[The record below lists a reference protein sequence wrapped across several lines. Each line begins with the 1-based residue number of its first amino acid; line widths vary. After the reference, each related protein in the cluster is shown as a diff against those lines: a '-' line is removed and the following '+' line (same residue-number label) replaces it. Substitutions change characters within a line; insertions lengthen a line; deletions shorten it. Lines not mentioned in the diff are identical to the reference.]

1 MSQSPQIFSRS
12 SSDVPTARAPVDPA
26 VSGILY
32 AVSAFV
38 IWGLAPLFFRVLREA
53 TPVEILSH
61 RVIWSLLLMIVL
73 VAVMR
78 DLRDVPRALHNLRSV
93 GLYAVTTAL
102 VTTNWL
108 LFIWAVN
115 TDHIVQT
122 SLGYYI
128 NPLVNVL
135 LGMLFLGE
143 RLNRNQTISV
153 ALAVLGV
160 TSLLVNLGELPWVS
174 LTLATTFGFYALI
187 RKKAGIDPLVGLLI
201 ETAMLTPFALIYL
214 LWLWAAGTAT
224 FSLQAPGMATLLI
237 VSGVITALP
246 LIFFNF
252 GAQRLKLSTMG
263 LMQYL
268 SPTLQLAIGVM
279 IFGEEFTKSHGIAF
293 GLIWLA
299 LAIYSTDAFLMH
311 RARR

>member
-1 MSQSPQIFSRS
+1 MSESPLANSGGPRVAR
-12 SSDVPTARAPVDPA
+12 DARAPVDPA
-26 VSGILY
+26 VSGVLY
-32 AVSAFV
+32 ALGAFLV
-38 IWGLAPLFFRVLREA
+38 WGVAPIFFKALQPA

-61 RVIWSLLLMIVL
+61 RVLWSLLLMIVL
-73 VAVMR
+73 VLVMR
-78 DLRDVPRALHNLRSV
+78 DPRDVVTALSTARRV
-93 GLYAVTTAL
+93 GIFALTTCL

-115 TDHIVQT
+115 SDHIVQT

-128 NPLVNVL
+128 NPLVNVV
-135 LGMLFLGE
+135 LGVLFLGE
-143 RLNRNQTISV
+143 RLNAKQTLSV
-153 ALAVLGV
+153 ALAAIGV
-160 TSLLVNLGELPWVS
+160 TSLVVSLGELPWVS

-201 ETAMLTPFALIYL
+201 ETAMLTPFAAIYL
-214 LWLWAAGTAT
+214 IWIGAAGTGVFT
-224 FSLQAPGMATLLI
+224 LDDPGLAALLA
-237 VSGVITALP
+237 VSGVVTALP

-263 LMQYL
+263 LMQYI
-268 SPTLQLAIGVM
+268 SPTLQLAIGVLL
-279 IFGEEFTKSHGIAF
+279 FGEDFTPAHAIAF

>member
-1 MSQSPQIFSRS
+1 MSNPLHTVQQS
-12 SSDVPTARAPVDPA
+12 SSDVRTTRASVDPV

-32 AVSAFV
+32 AAGAFLM
-38 IWGLAPLFFRVLREA
+38 WGLAPLFFRALRPA
-53 TPVEILSH
+53 TALEILSH
-61 RVIWSLLLMIVL
+61 RVVWSLLLMVIL
-73 VAVMR
+73 VAA
-78 DLRDVPRALHNLRSV
+78 LRDVPRALSSLRSV

-128 NPLVNVL
+128 NPLVNVV

-143 RLNRNQTISV
+143 WLNRNQTISV
-153 ALAVLGV
+153 ALAALGV
-160 TSLLVNLGELPWVS
+160 ISLLVNLGELPWVS

-187 RKKAGIDPLVGLLI
+187 RKKAAIDPLVGLLI
-201 ETAMLTPFALIYL
+201 ETAMPTPLALSYL
-214 LWLWAAGTAT
+214 LWLWGAGTAT
-224 FSLQAPGMATLLI
+224 FSLQAPGMATLLV
-237 VSGVITALP
+237 VSGIVTALP

-268 SPTLQLAIGVM
+268 SPTLQLAIGVLL
-279 IFGEEFTKSHGIAF
+279 FGEEFTGAHGMAF
-293 GLIWLA
+293 GLIWVA

-311 RARR
+311 RSRR

>member
-1 MSQSPQIFSRS
+1 MSNPLHTVQQS
-12 SSDVPTARAPVDPA
+12 SSDVRTTRASVDPA

-32 AVSAFV
+32 AVGAFLM
-38 IWGLAPLFFRVLREA
+38 WGLAPLFFRALRPA
-53 TPVEILSH
+53 TALEILSH
-61 RVIWSLLLMIVL
+61 RVVWSLLLMVIL
-73 VAVMR
+73 VAALR
-78 DLRDVPRALHNLRSV
+78 DLRDVPRALSSLRSV

-128 NPLVNVL
+128 NPLVNVV

-153 ALAVLGV
+153 ALAALGV
-160 TSLLVNLGELPWVS
+160 ISLLVNLGELPWVS

-187 RKKAGIDPLVGLLI
+187 RKKAAIDPLVGLLI
-201 ETAMLTPFALIYL
+201 ETAMLTPLALSYL

-224 FSLQAPGMATLLI
+224 FSLQAPGMATLLV
-237 VSGVITALP
+237 VSGIITALP
-246 LIFFNF
+246 LIFFNL
-252 GAQRLKLSTMG
+252 GAQRLKLSTIG

-268 SPTLQLAIGVM
+268 SPTLQLAIGVLL
-279 IFGEEFTKSHGIAF
+279 FGEEFTGAHGMAF
-293 GLIWLA
+293 GLIWVA

-311 RARR
+311 RSRR